1 MDMVADST
9 FDRADFTV
17 PVVSH
22 WYVRHGG
29 WVRGPYSLADMR
41 RFRDLHWIS
50 KSVPVS
56 RDLSIWSPAGEFS
69 ELWGDVA
76 PSPSRA
82 APQQAPSPYA
92 DHWHYSSDG
101 KPCDEPVSLAMLQ
114 VLASLGRLRADDRV
128 WREGWPAWRL
138 ASEVGGLIE
147 GPSEWCSACGEPT
160 APRATR
166 CPSCGARL
174 PGYSPPHAELVMAC
188 GVLGLVLFPVFP
200 LWIIAILIGR
210 HDATEIVKGRM
221 DPSGLAA
228 AKLGERLGIAGGVVF
243 VISVAV
249 LVAAQWWGSL

>member
-56 RDLSIWSPAGEFS
+56 RDLSIWSPAGDFS

-76 PSPSRA
+76 VSPARQ
-82 APQQAPSPYA
+82 APPQAPSPHA

-101 KPCDEPVSLAMLQ
+101 KPM
-114 VLASLGRLRADDRV
+114 
-128 WREGWPAWRL
+128 
-138 ASEVGGLIE
+138 
-147 GPSEWCSACGEPT
+147 
-160 APRATR
+160 
-166 CPSCGARL
+166 
-174 PGYSPPHAELVMAC
+174 
-188 GVLGLVLFPVFP
+188 F
-200 LWIIAILIGR
+200 
-210 HDATEIVKGRM
+210 
-221 DPSGLAA
+221 
-228 AKLGERLGIAGGVVF
+228 VVF
-243 VISVAV
+243 TIRSNLIRPISARYMHKKE
-249 LVAAQWWGSL
+249 ARNYEKNFTQNDE